1 MKYMTLP
8 ATAVAVILGHSAAYA
23 GCGIEAGNV
32 NILSNDFDALGIVI
46 NEARACAGDGVTVTA
61 NMTTEHR
68 ALAQPALT
76 TNPAQ
81 YTVTMV
87 ANNSIAPL
95 LARDLVRPLDD
106 LVAAHG
112 SQLLEQ
118 QLVRVDGQV
127 VAIAFMVNGQNLFM
141 RGDILEQ
148 AGLEPPTSIE
158 EMLAAAEKIRADG
171 IMRYPLAAANQ
182 SGWFLANEFVNTY
195 MGLGGAFFEPGTAV
209 PAVNSEVGL
218 RTLELM
224 KAMTEYMAPEFLT
237 HTSDELRA
245 LYLGGQVAM
254 MNQWASMVNGHIDPE
269 GPAPEI
275 GEATILAAAPTA
287 GGGTVPAAALWWDG
301 FAIAANISDE
311 DAEASFL
318 AMMHGIRPEVAQGNP
333 TGAAWLVADFTP
345 PETAQAILTNAQM
358 GAQAYPM
365 APYMGLLHT
374 ALGAELGDFMQGRE
388 SAEDALRDVVDAY
401 TTAAREAGFLN

>member
-8 ATAVAVILGHSAAYA
+8 ATAVAVILGHSAAFA
-23 GCGIEAGNV
+23 DCGIASGNV

-46 NEARACAGDGVTVTA
+46 NEARSCAGDGVTVTA

-118 QLVRVDGQV
+118 QLVRVDGQI

-148 AGLEPPTSIE
+148 AGLEQPTSIE

-182 SGWFLANEFVNTY
+182 SGWYLANEFVNTY
-195 MGLGGAFFEPGTAV
+195 MGLGGQFFEPGSAV
-209 PAVNSEVGL
+209 PAVNGEVGVQ
-218 RTLELM
+218 TLELM

-254 MNQWASMVNGHIDPE
+254 MNQWASMVNGHIDPA

-318 AMMHGIRPEVAQGNP
+318 AMMHGIRPEMAQENP
-333 TGAAWLVADFTP
+333 TAAAWLVADFTP